1 MHNENGYGNGYG
13 ERREAVF
20 ICTEYRTGAMTGAWA
35 DDPDK
40 AHLTRPPAVS
50 TGAFPL
56 MPAVTQ
62 AVYVIV
68 SNTSFPFER
77 RGDRV
82 IAGPLT
88 LRRDVRKDE
97 AIPTCGWSRTATPS
111 IVAPCPIIL
120 AMIITDSWTAYIL
133 LGIYTVIT
141 VSICPA
147 AALSTTATLD
157 TLNPPS
163 GSLLSGPA
171 TGNEH
176 SGFIFDFDPRP
187 N

>member
-1 MHNENGYGNGYG
+1 
-13 ERREAVF
+13 
-20 ICTEYRTGAMTGAWA
+20 
-35 DDPDK
+35 
-40 AHLTRPPAVS
+40 
-50 TGAFPL
+50 

-97 AIPTCGWSRTATPS
+97 AIPTCGWSSYCHPLYLCTMSYHSGHDHNRCLDCVYPPRYIHCYHSAHLPS
-111 IVAPCPIIL
+111 
-120 AMIITDSWTAYIL
+120 SR
-133 LGIYTVIT
+133 
-141 VSICPA
+141 S
-147 AALSTTATLD
+147 LSTTATLD
-157 TLNPPS
+157 TLNPPSPS

-176 SGFIFDFDPRP
+176 PGFIFDFDPRP

>member
-1 MHNENGYGNGYG
+1 
-13 ERREAVF
+13 
-20 ICTEYRTGAMTGAWA
+20 
-35 DDPDK
+35 
-40 AHLTRPPAVS
+40 
-50 TGAFPL
+50 

-111 IVAPCPIIL
+111 IFAPCPIIL
-120 AMIITDSWTAYIL
+120 AMIITDVWLAYIL

-141 VSICPA
+141 VPICPA
-147 AALSTTATLD
+147 AALSPPRRLLILST
-157 TLNPPS
+157 PSPS

-176 SGFIFDFDPRP
+176 PGFIFDFDPRP